1 MPGNARAGQFRHDGE
16 PGTSDESPY
25 DRRQGQPRRPPEAEG
40 TPGHEKLMSL
50 MREIAAYRPAVLVEA
65 PKAVP
70 ETERLARRLDAF
82 EASLAPHYAPHWHAM
97 IGGDLRLTPTPSE

>member
-1 MPGNARAGQFRHDGE
+1 MIRSHTQFE
-16 PGTSDESPY
+16 LKLDEATRLLDIPLV
-25 DRRQGQPRRPPEAEG
+25 EG